1 MGIALDMGILRKQE
15 DRLAVMRV
23 EQILIQMRG
32 EMMRV
37 SGNMYVLRLN
47 DLLFIVH
54 FRKKICRVASG
65 LSRIKP

>member
-15 DRLAVMRV
+15 SRLAVRRMKNR
-23 EQILIQMRG
+23 ILQMRG

-37 SGNMYVLRLN
+37 SGNIYVLRLN
-47 DLLFIVH
+47 DLQFILRL
-54 FRKKICRVASG
+54 RKKICRVASG